1 MDLWS
6 FLFYV
11 LSTGFIL
18 YCCVGVMWT
27 IRYFFE
33 PYPTQVFLVAQ
44 FPGLGLAMFIMLIVP
59 TLMLVLHTTNVITMW
74 EVGYALAKL

>member
-1 MDLWS
+1 MDMLS
-6 FLFYV
+6 FMFY
-11 LSTGFIL
+11 LMAAGFL
-18 YCCVGVMWT
+18 VYLGLGVMWT

-33 PYPTQVFLVAQ
+33 PYPTPVFLAEQ

-59 TLMLVLHTTNVITMW
+59 TIMLVLHITNVITMW

>member
-11 LSTGFIL
+11 MLTGFIL
-18 YCCVGVMWT
+18 YFCVGVMWT

-33 PYPTQVFLVAQ
+33 SYPTPVFLAGQ
-44 FPGLGLAMFIMLIVP
+44 FPGLGLAMFIMMIVP
-59 TLMLVLHTTNVITMW
+59 TIMLVLHITNVITMW